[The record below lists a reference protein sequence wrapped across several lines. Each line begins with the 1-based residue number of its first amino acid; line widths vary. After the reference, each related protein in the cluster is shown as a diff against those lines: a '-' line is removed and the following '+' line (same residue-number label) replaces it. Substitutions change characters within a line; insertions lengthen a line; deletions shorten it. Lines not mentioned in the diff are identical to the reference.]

1 MKTIISFN
9 YSQRFFHQIIFN
21 RLYAT
26 SVKAPLE
33 DIGGLEHLD
42 EQPIYEKEEDE
53 EEMLINKMRDKSKLS
68 RHHRN
73 VLFGQV
79 PLQEAYLPGHNSI
92 IYKRRMLGRYGS
104 KASALPP
111 GIGWPTKEELED
123 AKEYEKIAYPISI
136 QEAMKMVEEKK
147 IADKEEIMKR
157 QQEIA
162 ANVAKLDKWKKE
174 LEMKIVK
181 KEKQAQEAIARKQAM
196 IEEVRRH
203 FGFKIDP
210 KDPRFK
216 EMLLKK
222 EEEDKKKKKQAKKQA
237 KAEYL
242 ENLTKKY
249 ADNLLVD
256 DTSKSNNVDEKDK
269 HLPENLKEIKKTNRD
284 IK

>member
-79 PLQEAYLPGHNSI
+79 PLQEAYL
-92 IYKRRMLGRYGS
+92 
-104 KASALPP
+104 P